1 MLHQSDQQLLRAIR
15 HNDEKAFAELFNRY
29 WEYVYT
35 LTYKRIQ
42 SEEATKELVQE
53 LFVSLWNKR
62 TTLSIEHLPSYL
74 YICVKN
80 SVLNHVASQNI
91 RKKHWDHYKSF
102 IPEQDIVTDNDVEL
116 NELMQCIEEKINHL
130 PEKPQK
136 VSRLNLLEGR
146 SIPEIAIHL
155 NLSEKSIYY
164 HLTQSI
170 KKLRLHLKNI
180 TLSLLFFFI
189 D

>member
-1 MLHQSDQQLLRAIR
+1 MSPQSDQELLRAIR
-15 HNDEKAFAELFNRY
+15 HSDEKAFAELFSRY

-35 LTYKRIQ
+35 ITYKRIQ
-42 SEEATKELVQE
+42 SEEVTKELVQD

-62 TTLSIEHLPSYL
+62 ATLSIEHLPSYL

-80 SVLNHVASQNI
+80 RVLNHVISQNI
-91 RKKHWDHYKSF
+91 RKKHWDYYKSF

-116 NELMQCIEEKINHL
+116 NELMQCIEEGIDHL
-130 PEKPQK
+130 PEKSQK
-136 VSRLNLLEGR
+136 VSRLSLMEGR
-146 SIPEIAIHL
+146 SITEIAILL

-170 KKLRLHLKNI
+170 KKLRVHLKNI
-180 TLSLLFFFI
+180 TLSLLFFLH
-189 D
+189 